1 MGLSVLSSSKSW
13 LLICLI
19 GNKEFLCTQCRGID
33 PHLSASG
40 KSDGFFE
47 LQWEAGVC
55 SRVTARVDIKN
66 FCLFSDVR
74 TPI

>member
-1 MGLSVLSSSKSW
+1 M
-13 LLICLI
+13 
-19 GNKEFLCTQCRGID
+19 

-40 KSDGFFE
+40 KSDGFSRVAA
-47 LQWEAGVC
+47 EAGVC
-55 SRVTARVDIKN
+55 SRVTAGEGIKN

>member
-1 MGLSVLSSSKSW
+1 MVPSSKSRR
-13 LLICLI
+13 LTCLI
-19 GNKEFLCTQCRGID
+19 GNKELLCMQCRGIG
-33 PHLSASG
+33 PHLSVSG
-40 KSDGFFE
+40 KSHVFPE

-55 SRVTARVDIKN
+55 SRVTAGLDIKN